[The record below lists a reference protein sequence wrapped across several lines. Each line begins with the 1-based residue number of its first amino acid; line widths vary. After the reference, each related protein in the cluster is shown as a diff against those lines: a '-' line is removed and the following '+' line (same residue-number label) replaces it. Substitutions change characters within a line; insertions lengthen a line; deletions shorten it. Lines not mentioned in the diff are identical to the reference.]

1 MQQRIFEVLLCYGRL
16 SLPAIIHY
24 THLSNRL
31 VKHGLSVLVQ
41 QHLVFWN
48 TASNDHLTLYEA
60 NTAVAYS
67 LVRSGKYIK
76 VAETQAGEFAGKV
89 ISNLLLLG
97 HARVRDL
104 VQAYRV
110 GQAKSTHVCP
120 VPTPGPPGKFLSK
133 SFGHAE
139 ESIDEPNAPYE
150 SIHETLR
157 GLLRAGL
164 VSRVHVSHFRS
175 DADNRS
181 EAEKEVPEP
190 EEYKTK
196 GKKGQEA
203 LREAAVRQKLKE
215 WKYCTDAGD
224 DEVDGLRGEKK
235 RPHEDNESQR
245 PGKRQRIDSPVSRDV
260 SGAGRQGY
268 HPMLGLPDDLDVRDN
283 EIPQCGLEN

>member
-1 MQQRIFEVLLCYGRL
+1 M
-16 SLPAIIHY
+16 SLPALIHY
-24 THLSNRL
+24 THLSNHL

-48 TASNDHLTLYEA
+48 TASDGHLTLYEA

-104 VQAYRV
+104 VQAYQV
-110 GQAKSTHVCP
+110 GHSKSTHVCP
-120 VPTPGPPGKFLSK
+120 VPTPGPPSISLSK

-139 ESIDEPNAPYE
+139 DSIDEPNAPYE

-157 GLLRAGL
+157 GLLRAEL

-196 GKKGQEA
+196 GKKGQDA
-203 LREAAVRQKLKE
+203 IREAAVKKKLKE
-215 WKYCTDAGD
+215 WKYCTDAGN
-224 DEVDGLRGEKK
+224 DEVDGLKGEKK
-235 RPHEDNESQR
+235 RPHEDHESQR
-245 PGKRQRIDSPVSRDV
+245 PGKRLRIDSPLSRDV
-260 SGAGRQGY
+260 IGAERQGY
-268 HPMLGLPDDLDVRDN
+268 QPMLGLPDDLDVRNN
-283 EIPQCGLEN
+283 EIPQ